1 MLLPDFTEETEK
13 ETVLYF
19 RTNGKDPA
27 ALIKEAES
35 VYACAARAGTAVKN
49 GELCVALAIESE

>member
-19 RTNGKDPA
+19 RTKGKDPA
-27 ALIKEAES
+27 TVLKEAES
-35 VYACAARAGTAVKN
+35 VYACVSRAGTAEKN
-49 GELCVALAIESE
+49 GETYVALAIETE